1 MDGTDN
7 TPYVTDELHE
17 QTGYLLRRTDQRHT
31 SLFQTAMP
39 DDLLLR
45 GCREQEGSLILTL
58 DVLAT
63 SIGPLIAILL
73 TDYYFMRRGMM
84 DVNALYSG
92 HTTLPYRHHTGIN
105 PVTMVISVAVG
116 GMIVLLPAFD
126 AIHHLFLFIGGGRA
140 AILYG
145 VLMRRSAPRP
155 ISIPTN
161 SET

>member
-1 MDGTDN
+1 M
-7 TPYVTDELHE
+7 
-17 QTGYLLRRTDQRHT
+17 
-31 SLFQTAMP
+31 
-39 DDLLLR
+39 R
-45 GCREQEGSLILTL
+45 GFREQEGSLILTL

-105 PVTMVISVAVG
+105 PVAMVISVAVG
-116 GMIVLLPAFD
+116 GMIVFLPAFD

-145 VLMRRSAPRP
+145 MLMGRSAPRP